1 MGYAFFAFILTF
13 LLFLGML
20 SMLEIGRRIG
30 NRRLAVDPEG
40 ARAGTGTVEGA
51 VFALLGLLVAFTFS
65 GATHRFDERRD
76 LIVEETNDI
85 GTAYLRL
92 DLLPEAARP
101 RLKEL
106 FRHYVDTR
114 IEVYRKIRDTA
125 AFQAELARSNALQ
138 GEIWRAAVAA
148 SESQN
153 AAADATKL
161 LLPALNTMFDITTTR
176 TMANLLHP
184 PFVIYLMLF
193 GVALIS
199 ALLAGYGMAGGHSR
213 NWLHMVGFA
222 LVLAAA
228 VYVTLDLEFPRR
240 GLIRV
245 DDFDQALVDLRSGMR

>member
-1 MGYAFFAFILTF
+1 MGYAFFAFTLTL

-20 SMLEIGRRIG
+20 SLLEIGRRIG
-30 NRRLAVDPEG
+30 NRRQAVDPEG
-40 ARAGTGTVEGA
+40 ARAGTGTVENA
-51 VFALLGLLVAFTFS
+51 VFALLGLLIAFTFS
-65 GATHRFDERRD
+65 GATHRFDDRRD
-76 LIVEETNDI
+76 LIVEEANDI

-106 FRHYVDTR
+106 LRHYVDTR
-114 IEVYRKIRDTA
+114 IEVYRKIRDTT
-125 AFQAELARSNALQ
+125 AFQTELSRSNALQ
-138 GEIWRAAVAA
+138 GEIWREAVAA
-148 SESQN
+148 S
-153 AAADATKL
+153 AAQGAATDAAKL

-193 GVALIS
+193 GVALVS
-199 ALLAGYGMAGGHSR
+199 ALLAGYGMAGSRSR
-213 NWLHMVGFA
+213 NWLHMIGFA

-240 GLIRV
+240 GLVRV
-245 DDFDQALVDLRSGMR
+245 DDFDQALIGLRNGMK